1 MRSSSKVMRVF
12 LRLVVL
18 LGVFGF
24 LINVGFA
31 ENGERKMKIVAGNTG
46 RNYTTN
52 QIRVPSKPDLNYTTK
67 RRTPS
72 GSDPIHNRTEKL
84 ATLVNHVLQAK
95 LSKDIIEG

>member
-31 ENGERKMKIVAGNTG
+31 ENGGRKMKIVAGNTG
-46 RNYTTN
+46 RNYTK

-72 GSDPIHNRTEKL
+72 GSDPIHNRKKL

-95 LSKDIIEG
+95 LSKDITEG